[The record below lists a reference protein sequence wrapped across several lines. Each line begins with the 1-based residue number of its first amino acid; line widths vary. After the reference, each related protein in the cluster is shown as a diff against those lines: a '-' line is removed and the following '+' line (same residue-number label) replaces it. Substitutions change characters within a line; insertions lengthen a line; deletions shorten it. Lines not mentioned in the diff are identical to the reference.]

1 MVTMFDVKELR
12 SMRRHLEEIA
22 ENEAT
27 KLYRMARRALA
38 HGCNLEL
45 VHEIREEAH
54 QLHNTGY
61 PERLLDPFITWKYA
75 FRAGSDMRCNVVVA
89 RDYDEDYC

>member
-1 MVTMFDVKELR
+1 MVTMFNVKELR
-12 SMRRHLEEIA
+12 NLRQQLIEMCEA
-22 ENEAT
+22 EAT

-45 VHEIREEAH
+45 VNEIREEAH

-75 FRAGSDMRCNVVVA
+75 FRAESDKRWDVVA
-89 RDYDEDYC
+89 ERFCNEDDC